1 MITIPP
7 RQYCKIA
14 NPVVKDEKGTP
25 VRDNYGQFKIRHG
38 DEDIRFQQDPFP
50 LYPGETLKEK
60 PQPLAVV
67 NANQALRLRA
77 VRDFE
82 DHGAKRVAG
91 DEWLFKVFLLCS

>member
-1 MITIPP
+1 M
-7 RQYCKIA
+7 
-14 NPVVKDEKGTP
+14 KDEKGTP